1 MSEESPRIG
10 GVGILMPAYNLA
22 GSIGANVD
30 RVVHATRSWRHVEI
44 VIADDGSDDA
54 TRTEAAAAA
63 ARLDGV
69 TVVGHTPNRGKGAAL
84 QAAFAASTAETIV
97 FLDGD
102 LDLPHEQLPAFLDR
116 FHEAGTDVLVGTKR
130 AAMGSGRY
138 PFSRRV
144 LSKIFSLVIRLL
156 FRLPVGETQTGLKAF
171 RRSPLGEVLPGLRV
185 KRYTFDLEL
194 LVALNR
200 RGATMTEAPVELAE
214 GASDTGVSVGTLW
227 EMGRDTL
234 RVWIRTL
241 RRRG

>member
-1 MSEESPRIG
+1 MSEDSPRIG
-10 GVGILMPAYNLA
+10 GVSILMPAYNLA

-30 RVVHATRSWRHVEI
+30 RVVQATRSLSGVEI
-44 VIADDGSDDA
+44 VVADDGSHDA
-54 TRTEAAAAA
+54 TRAEAVAAA

-84 QAAFAASTAETIV
+84 QAAFAASSAETIV

-102 LDLPHEQLPAFLDR
+102 LDLPPEQIPAFLDR

-130 AAMGSGRY
+130 TAMDAGRY
-138 PFSRRV
+138 PFLRRV
-144 LSKIFSLVIRLL
+144 LSKAFSLVIRLL

-171 RRSPLGEVLPGLRV
+171 RRSPLVEVLPGLKV

-194 LVALNR
+194 LVALKRNR
-200 RGATMTEAPVELAE
+200 ATMTEAPVELVA

-227 EMGRDTL
+227 EMGRDTF
-234 RVWIRTL
+234 RIWIRTL